1 MPSTIPQTIPL
12 CEIMAATGAMLGSTS
27 SFSTRI
33 SLRWVP
39 EPPAETTDTIVLSV
53 GEYFI
58 DLRMD
63 KASGAIDWAM
73 AGTRIVENPGEVPRM
88 LPIKW
93 SEFDD

>member
-1 MPSTIPQTIPL
+1 
-12 CEIMAATGAMLGSTS
+12 MAATGATLGSSS

-39 EPPAETTDTIVLSV
+39 EPPEETTDTIVLSV
-53 GEYFI
+53 GEWFI

-73 AGTRIVENPGEVPRM
+73 AGTRIVENPGETPRR
-88 LPIKW
+88 LPHGI
-93 SEFDD
+93 